1 MQVDPD
7 IHNQQRQAHQQEA
20 QAGTRRRDPRPHL
33 LYEPVAT
40 LDSEAPAV
48 PFAHPQRWIGDL
60 QTDVQQPG
68 GRALAR
74 PTAMVGVL
82 DPRILDT

>member
-1 MQVDPD
+1 MQPNPD
-7 IHNQQRQAHQQEA
+7 VYDQQGQPHQDEA
-20 QAGTRRRDPRPHL
+20 QSGIRRGRPRPHL
-33 LYEPVAT
+33 LHEPVAT